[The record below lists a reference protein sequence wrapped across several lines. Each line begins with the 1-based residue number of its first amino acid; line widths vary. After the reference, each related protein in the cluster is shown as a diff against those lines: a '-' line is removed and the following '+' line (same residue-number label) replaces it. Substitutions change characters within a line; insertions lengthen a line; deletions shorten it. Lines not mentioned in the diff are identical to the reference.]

1 MLVGIIFGG
10 LIMNK
15 ILSREELIE
24 KVIGHPICKERRVPG
39 TYLVEGREYRYV
51 SNKRQVKFGKLFHE
65 LCSVPP
71 AIAQNGG
78 ALIEGCKIT
87 LPNGD
92 IFEAVSYKGD
102 IDGWRQQIEKGAKAF
117 NEELARIDIDTD
129 SIVLNDMRSFRLADC
144 IIDFY

>member
-1 MLVGIIFGG
+1 MKK
-10 LIMNK
+10 IMNK
-15 ILSREELIE
+15 EELLE
-24 KVIGHPICKERRVPG
+24 HVLGHPIHKERRVPG

-51 SNKRQVKFGKLFHE
+51 SNKSQVKFGKLFHE
-65 LCSVPP
+65 LWNVPP
-71 AIAQNGG
+71 GIPQNGG

-102 IDGWRQQIEKGAKAF
+102 IEGWRQQLEQGVKAF
-117 NEELARIDIDTD
+117 NEEVARIDIDTY

-144 IIDFY
+144 IIEFY

>member
-1 MLVGIIFGG
+1 MKKAL
-10 LIMNK
+10 N
-15 ILSREELIE
+15 REELIE
-24 KVIGHPICKERRVPG
+24 YVLGQPIHKERRVPG

-51 SNKRQVKFGKLFHE
+51 SNKKHVKFGKLFHE
-65 LCSVPP
+65 ICSVPP

-102 IDGWRQQIEKGAKAF
+102 IDGWRQQIEKGAKALS
-117 NEELARIDIDTD
+117 EELARIDIDTD
-129 SIVLNDMRSFRLADC
+129 SIVMNDMRSFRLTDC
-144 IIDFY
+144 IIEFY